1 MLRSLRHSR
10 GVYTVRVLAQVG
22 TLGSGGKASPLETR
36 GRDPISPGDASTP
49 RLSIPSPKEPPL
61 GVGRCGLVNL
71 AARLV
76 LRGRAPAVGTP
87 ARTRARA
94 QLKSRQFLGKSPG
107 TPVAL

>member
-1 MLRSLRHSR
+1 MLRSLWHSR

-22 TLGSGGKASPLETR
+22 RLGSGGEASPLETR
-36 GRDPISPGDASTP
+36 GRDPISPGTP
-49 RLSIPSPKEPPL
+49 QLPGCQSQVRRSPPWSWAL
-61 GVGRCGLVNL
+61 WTCNL